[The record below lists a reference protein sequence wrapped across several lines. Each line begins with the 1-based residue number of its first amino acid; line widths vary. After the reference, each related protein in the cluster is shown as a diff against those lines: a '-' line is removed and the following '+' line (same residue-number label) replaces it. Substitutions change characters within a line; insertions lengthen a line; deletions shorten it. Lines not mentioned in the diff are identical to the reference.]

1 MENTAIINPTAFE
14 ALKDF
19 NLAEAIEENMDGMDI
34 SFDRIGTPG
43 AGGMTFEVPG
53 ENPGEMDSVKEFTG
67 VILYHHPMSFYYTE
81 AYSGQKTQPTCCTY
95 DGITGVG
102 TPGGDCKKCPLN
114 QYESGANGGKA
125 CRNKRRVYLIR
136 EGELIPVLLTLPTGS
151 LKIFA
156 NYVKRLLAKG
166 KKPSGVV
173 TRFSIAKAQG
183 NGPAYSQLQFTVDRT
198 LTPDEQASI
207 AALATQVKEFAN
219 RVAIDENPN
228 EIVDAETGEIIKPL
242 T

>member
-1 MENTAIINPTAFE
+1 MIHSAAFD

-43 AGGMTFEVPG
+43 AGGSTYEVPG
-53 ENPGEMDSVKEFTG
+53 ENPGETDSVKEFTG

-81 AYSGQKTQPTCCTY
+81 AYNGQKTQPACCTY
-95 DGITGVG
+95 DGVTGIG

-114 QYESGANGGKA
+114 QYESGPNGGKA

-151 LKIFA
+151 LRTFA

-173 TRFSIAKAQG
+173 TRFSIARAQG
-183 NGPAYSQLQFTVDRT
+183 NGPAYSQLQFTLDRT
-198 LTPDEQASI
+198 LTPDEAGNI
-207 AALATQVKEFAN
+207 ADLAAQVREFAS
-219 RVAIDENPN
+219 RVSIEEGPNEAID
-228 EIVDAETGEIIKPL
+228 VETGEIVRR
-242 T
+242 